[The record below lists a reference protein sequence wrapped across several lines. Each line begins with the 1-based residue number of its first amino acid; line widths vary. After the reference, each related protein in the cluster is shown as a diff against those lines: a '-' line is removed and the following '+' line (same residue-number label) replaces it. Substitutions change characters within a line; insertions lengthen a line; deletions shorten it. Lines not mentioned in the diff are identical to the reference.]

1 MNSPVVYMSCFLIGL
16 ILSIVSFIGGSLRLP
31 HLHFHLHLPHGHI
44 GTPRVGLRLATGRA
58 DMPHVNFATVTA
70 FLTWFGA
77 AGYLLSQFS
86 RLFAAAILLIAIAA
100 GFAGAAI
107 IFWFVVRILLSHE
120 HELDPLDYD
129 RVGVLAR
136 VVSAI
141 RRGGTGEI
149 IFSQA
154 GTRQTCGAR
163 AENGEPLARGTEV
176 VITRYEHG
184 IAYVRRWEEMA
195 ASSELADSDFTK

>member
-1 MNSPVVYMSCFLIGL
+1 MSWPIVYMLCFLIGL
-16 ILSIVSFIGGSLRLP
+16 MLSLVSFIGGG
-31 HLHFHLHLPHGHI
+31 LHLPHGHPHLHFSH
-44 GTPRVGLRLATGRA
+44 GHVATPRGGLRVATGHA
-58 DMPHVNFATVTA
+58 DLPPVNFATVTA

-86 RLFAAAILLIAIAA
+86 RLATAAILSIGVAS

-107 IFWFVVRILLSHE
+107 IFWFVVKILLGHE
-120 HELDPLDYD
+120 HELDPMDYD
-129 RVGVLAR
+129 RVGALAR

-141 RRGGTGEI
+141 RPGGTGEI

-163 AENGEPLARGTEV
+163 AENGEALARGAEV
-176 VITRYEHG
+176 VITRYERG
-184 IAYVRRWEEMA
+184 IAYVRRWEEMSA
-195 ASSELADSDFTK
+195 PR

>member
-1 MNSPVVYMSCFLIGL
+1 MNWTVVYLSCFLFGL
-16 ILSIVSFIGGSLRLP
+16 MLTVVSFIGGGLRIP
-31 HLHFHLHLPHGHI
+31 HLHLHPHFWHGHVAA
-44 GTPRVGLRLATGRA
+44 PRAGLRLANGRP
-58 DMPHVNFATVTA
+58 DMPHVNFATVNS

-86 RLFAAAILLIAIAA
+86 TLLTAAILLIAIAA

-107 IFWFVVRILLSHE
+107 IFWFVVKFLLGHE

-136 VVSAI
+136 VVSGI
-141 RRGGTGEI
+141 RAGGTGEI

-154 GTRQTCGAR
+154 RTRHTCGAR
-163 AENGEPLARGTEV
+163 AENGEALARGTEV
-176 VITRYEHG
+176 VVTRYEHG
-184 IAYVRRWEEMA
+184 IAYVRRWED
-195 ASSELADSDFTK
+195 LATLR

>member
-1 MNSPVVYMSCFLIGL
+1 MNWPMVYILCFLVGL
-16 ILSIVSFIGGSLRLP
+16 MLSVVTFLGGSLRLP
-31 HLHFHLHLPHGHI
+31 HPHFHLHLSHGHAV
-44 GTPRVGLRLATGRA
+44 TPRASVRLGTNRP
-58 DMPHVNFATVTA
+58 DIPHVNFATVTA

-86 RLFAAAILLIAIAA
+86 SLVTAVILLIAIAA

-107 IFWFVVRILLSHE
+107 IFWFVAKILLGHE
-120 HELDPLDYD
+120 HELDPFDYD
-129 RVGVLAR
+129 RVGLLAR
-136 VVSAI
+136 VVSSI
-141 RRGGTGEI
+141 RAGGTGEI

-163 AENGEPLARGTEV
+163 AENGEALARGTEV
-176 VITRYEHG
+176 VILRYEHG

-195 ASSELADSDFTK
+195 AGNEHISSKQVL

>member
-1 MNSPVVYMSCFLIGL
+1 MNWAVVYMSCFLIGL
-16 ILSIVSFIGGSLRLP
+16 ILSVVSFLGGSLRVP
-31 HLHFHLHLPHGHI
+31 HLHFHLHFLHGHI
-44 GTPRVGLRLATGRA
+44 ATPQSGLRIASGRA

-86 RLFAAAILLIAIAA
+86 RLVTAAILLIAIAA

-107 IFWFVVRILLSHE
+107 IFWFVVKILLGHE

-136 VVSAI
+136 VTSAV
-141 RRGGTGEI
+141 RPGGTGEI

-163 AENGEPLARGTEV
+163 AEDGEALARGTEV

-195 ASSELADSDFTK
+195 ASR

>member
-1 MNSPVVYMSCFLIGL
+1 MNWPLVYLSCFLIGL
-16 ILSIVSFIGGSLRLP
+16 ILSVVAVIGGSLRLP
-31 HLHFHLHLPHGHI
+31 HLHFHLHFSHGHI
-44 GTPRVGLRLATGRA
+44 ATPRAGLRIASNRA

-86 RLFAAAILLIAIAA
+86 RLVTAAILLIAIAA
-100 GFAGAAI
+100 GFVGAAI
-107 IFWFVVRILLSHE
+107 IFWFVVKVLLSHE
-120 HELDPLDYD
+120 HELDPLDYE

-141 RRGGTGEI
+141 RPGGTGEI

-163 AENGEPLARGTEV
+163 GEDGEALARGTEV

-195 ASSELADSDFTK
+195 ASR